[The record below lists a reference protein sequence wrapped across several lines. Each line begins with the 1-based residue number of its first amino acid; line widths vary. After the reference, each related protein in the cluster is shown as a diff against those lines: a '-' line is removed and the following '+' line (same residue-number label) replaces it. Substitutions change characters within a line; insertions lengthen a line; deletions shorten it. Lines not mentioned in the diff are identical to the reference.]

1 LPFLWIRRSLLPRA
15 LRFHK
20 EQEETHALLVAQDI
34 HDCVL
39 ESYRSMLHAIFAK
52 NADIA
57 P

>member
-1 LPFLWIRRSLLPRA
+1 

-20 EQEETHALLVAQDI
+20 EQEETYALLVAQEI

-39 ESYRSMLHAIFAK
+39 ESYRSMLHAILPST
-52 NADIA
+52 DIA